1 MIALISSL
9 TGDVKWVYQ
18 FDGSNQSRQGMS
30 VISNGTHDILFVATE
45 DLSQRKTLAKLIVD
59 IKTLLPV
66 SFGDTF
72 SGYGTE

>member
-18 FDGSNQSRQGMS
+18 FDGSNQGRLGMS
-30 VISNGTHDILFVATE
+30 VISNGTHDILLVATE
-45 DLSQRKTLAKLIVD
+45 DLSRRKTLAKLIVD